1 METCR
6 SEAPPGPAQRNSASV
21 CPPTFRPLTSPSPR
35 PGFTSSLHPRIIVS
49 VQVTC
54 AIIVCIIDAIATT
67 PLDSTPGS
75 LSMVDEE
82 VDWGMEEV
90 TEEKMADEWGR
101 GGGQAPMD
109 TDDEDVISLG
119 GQEDAGELAS
129 DA

>member
-1 METCR
+1 
-6 SEAPPGPAQRNSASV
+6 
-21 CPPTFRPLTSPSPR
+21 
-35 PGFTSSLHPRIIVS
+35 
-49 VQVTC
+49 
-54 AIIVCIIDAIATT
+54 
-67 PLDSTPGS
+67 
-75 LSMVDEE
+75 MVDEE

-119 GQEDAGELAS
+119 GQKDAGELAS